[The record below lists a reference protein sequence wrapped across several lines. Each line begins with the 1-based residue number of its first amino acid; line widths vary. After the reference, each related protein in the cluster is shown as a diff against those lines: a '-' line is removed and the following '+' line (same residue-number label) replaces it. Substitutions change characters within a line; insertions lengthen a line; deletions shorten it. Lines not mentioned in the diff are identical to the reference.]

1 MRVYIYVLSVL
12 ICMFVLFFFFKQNT
26 AYVMRFSDW
35 SSDVC
40 SSDLTISRFAG
51 KGNAS
56 TNAAGFRFAQHDGP
70 FICWSARHT
79 AMLDRFVPPGKRGR
93 HNIAARGQ
101 LSCRSANIVIFGK
114 RAHGAWALT
123 YNAMC

>member
-1 MRVYIYVLSVL
+1 M
-12 ICMFVLFFFFKQNT
+12 
-26 AYVMRFSDW
+26 
-35 SSDVC
+35 
-40 SSDLTISRFAG
+40 SRFAG
-51 KGNAS
+51 TGNAS

-79 AMLDRFVPPGKRGR
+79 AMLYRFVPPGKRGR

-114 RAHGAWALT
+114 RAHGAWALN
-123 YNAMC
+123 YNRSEEHKYEIQSLMHQSIAVHCLKKKKETISHFNSQNECSHT